1 MFDPKVKVSRAL
13 YDLLV
18 RKAEEKG
25 YSSVDE
31 FITHVLEAAVADAG
45 PGATEEQIRERLKG
59 LGYLK

>member
-1 MFDPKVKVSRAL
+1 MFDPKVKINRPL
-13 YDLLV
+13 YELLEK
-18 RKAEEKG
+18 KADEKG

-31 FITHVLEAAVADAG
+31 FILHVLEAAVADAG

>member
-1 MFDPKVKVSRAL
+1 MFDPKVKINRAL

-18 RKAEEKG
+18 AKAEEKG

-31 FITHVLEAAVADAG
+31 FVVHVLEAAVADAG
-45 PGATEEQIRERLKG
+45 PGATPEQIRERLKG